1 MRGVGAVPGRQAG
14 TARARPCSSPPC
26 LPPSPLTSS
35 RPYTSTKWAL
45 AGGRPSLRAKAVN
58 TSGLASRGTQCCCFL
73 EGEGEGRPGAGPGA
87 AASSADM
94 MACVGGWEAEGRAR
108 GAGARE
114 KKKTMAHGEREGA
127 CSSLRPPL
135 SLGGAAL
142 LTPPADRR
150 GARHQ
155 LLARVPHAHPTPCAS
170 QRQASPPSPSSGGGR
185 PPRAP
190 AGAPSTFRDVRARLF
205 FFPRSGAAPRSIP
218 LRCVK
223 PARAGM
229 CGRRCRP
236 PPPMAGEAAHTPTR
250 PSPAAAEK

>member
-1 MRGVGAVPGRQAG
+1 MPPPLSSHLVQAVHVHKVGAGRGQAQLAGKGGEHLGVGLQGDPVLLLFGGGGGGEARGGAGGGRFVRRHDGVCVGVGGRGQG
-14 TARARPCSSPPC
+14 ARGGGARKKKDNGPRRERGRVL
-26 LPPSPLTSS
+26 LPP
-35 RPYTSTKWAL
+35 A
-45 AGGRPSLRAKAVN
+45 
-58 TSGLASRGTQCCCFL
+58 
-73 EGEGEGRPGAGPGA
+73 
-87 AASSADM
+87 
-94 MACVGGWEAEGRAR
+94 
-108 GAGARE
+108 
-114 KKKTMAHGEREGA
+114 
-127 CSSLRPPL
+127 PL

-170 QRQASPPSPSSGGGR
+170 QRQAPPPSPSSGGGR